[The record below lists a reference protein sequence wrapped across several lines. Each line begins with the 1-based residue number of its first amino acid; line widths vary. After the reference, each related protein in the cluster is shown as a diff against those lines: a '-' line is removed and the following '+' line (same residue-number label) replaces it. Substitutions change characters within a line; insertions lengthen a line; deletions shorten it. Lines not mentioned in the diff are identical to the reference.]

1 MKLGFINK
9 IINFA
14 FRPYQKLSI
23 EMKKRNLLL
32 LLLMSV
38 AIWSW
43 AMTDQQVIAYIKQQA
58 SLGKT
63 QDQIGQEL
71 LAKGVTPEQAQRI
84 KAQYEAQQAAT
95 GTNAN
100 ASAAS
105 SRTRSSSQN
114 NKAVNKKANS
124 TKTSSKSKT
133 QKSKTLTSN
142 TTTGEEIEEEEIDV
156 FASSLDEM
164 LWLNEEEMT
173 DTIPEKII
181 FGHDIFNTNELT
193 FEPNVNV
200 GTPKNYLLGPG
211 DEVIIDIWGANEE
224 HLRQIIS
231 PEGSIMVEQ
240 LGPVYLNGKT
250 IQEAN
255 NYIKNAFSRKYS
267 GMNDAETDISL
278 TLGETRSVIINVM
291 GEVETPGTFLV
302 SPFSSVF
309 NALYLAGGIN
319 DIGSLRNIQVL
330 RNGRKVAG
338 VDVYD
343 YIMNGNGEGN
353 ITLQEGDIVIVPP
366 YEQLVNITGNVKR
379 PMYYEMLPQETVET
393 LIGYAGGFAG
403 DAYSG
408 MVRLERH
415 NDFENELYNVEKNEF
430 KTYHLQDGDVVT
442 VGTVLDRYSNKVEL
456 QGSVMRPGMY
466 AIGPNVT
473 TVADLLTV
481 ADGLKEDAYT
491 GRALLYREGPELQLQ
506 VMALDLGDILSGMAP
521 DVELKKND
529 VLVVSSI
536 EEIIDR
542 GVLTIEGQV
551 AFPGEYPYAEN
562 TTLED
567 LILEAGGLLE
577 GASTARVDVARRIV
591 DPAATE
597 QTEQLA
603 KIYSV
608 SIDQTLKVGS
618 GVNFKLQPYDMVHVR
633 QSPGYE
639 PQASVSVNGEVLFA
653 GDYVLEKRNE
663 RVSDLIRRAGGVL
676 DAAYVKG
683 AHLERKLSE
692 AEYESRKE
700 ALRLA
705 MAQNQEA
712 GGDSIAMSKIEVA
725 ETYNVGI
732 DLEKALANPGSHY
745 DLVLV
750 EGDQLYIPQFQSTVK
765 ISGDVMFPNSVVY
778 EPGKK
783 LGYYID
789 QAGGYGERAKKGKAF
804 IVYLNG
810 TVAKAKRSSPIEPGC
825 QIIVPSKAA
834 NSGVN
839 WTQIMA
845 LASSFTSVATLAA
858 TILNIFR

>member
-1 MKLGFINK
+1 
-9 IINFA
+9 
-14 FRPYQKLSI
+14 
-23 EMKKRNLLL
+23 MKKRHLLL
-32 LLLMSV
+32 FILMSV
-38 AIWSW
+38 AFWGW

-58 SLGKT
+58 AAGKS
-63 QDQIGQEL
+63 QEQIGQEL
-71 LAKGVTPEQAQRI
+71 LAKGVTPDQAQRI
-84 KAQYEAQQAAT
+84 KAQYEAQQQAA
-95 GTNAN
+95 AN
-100 ASAAS
+100 QGININSS
-105 SRTRSSSQN
+105 TSRTRTTTQN
-114 NKAVNKKANS
+114 NKAVNKKDKNSSS
-124 TKTSSKSKT
+124 TKNSSTTRTSS
-133 QKSKTLTSN
+133 
-142 TTTGEEIEEEEIDV
+142 TTRRNQNYYQNEPVVEEEIDV
-156 FASSLDEM
+156 FSSSLDEM

-173 DTIPEKII
+173 DTIPEKLI

-200 GTPKNYLLGPG
+200 GTPQNYKLGPG

-224 HLRQIIS
+224 HLRQVIS
-231 PEGSIMVEQ
+231 PEGSIMIEQ
-240 LGPVYLNGKT
+240 LGPVYLNGMN
-250 IQEAN
+250 ISQAN
-255 NYIKNAFSRKYS
+255 SHIKNAFSKKYS
-267 GMNDAETDISL
+267 GMNDSETDIQL
-278 TLGETRSVIINVM
+278 TLGEVRTVLVNVM

-309 NALYLAGGIN
+309 NALYLAGGVN

-343 YIMNGNGEGN
+343 YIMNGKSDGN
-353 ITLQEGDIVIVPP
+353 ITLQEGDVVIVPP

-393 LIGYAGGFAG
+393 LVNYAGGFAG
-403 DAYSG
+403 DAYQG

-415 NDFENELYNVEKNEF
+415 TGYENELYNVEKPQF
-430 KTYHLQDGDVVT
+430 STYHLQDGDIVT

-473 TVADLLTV
+473 SVAELIG
-481 ADGLKEDAYT
+481 AAEGLKEDAYT

-506 VMALDLGDILSGMAP
+506 VLALDLGQILSGVAP
-521 DVELKKND
+521 DIELRKND

-536 EEIIDR
+536 EEIVDR
-542 GVLTIEGQV
+542 GVLTIDGQV

-567 LILEAGGLLE
+567 LILQAGGLLE

-608 SIDQTLKVGS
+608 SIDQTLKVGT
-618 GVNFKLQPYDMVHVR
+618 GAGFQLMPYDMVHVR
-633 QSPGYE
+633 LSPGYE

-683 AHLERKLSE
+683 AHLERKLTE
-692 AEYESRKE
+692 DEYEARKE
-700 ALRLA
+700 TLRLA
-705 MAQNQEA
+705 TAQSNA
-712 GGDSIAMSKIEVA
+712 NSGDSIALSKIEVSDS
-725 ETYNVGI
+725 YNVGI
-732 DLEKALANPGSHY
+732 DLEKALQNPGSHY

-750 EGDQLYIPQFQSTVK
+750 EGDKLYIPQLQSTVK

-783 LGYYID
+783 LSYYID

-810 TVAKAKRSSPIEPGC
+810 TVARAKRNTEIEPGC
-825 QIIVPSKAA
+825 QIIVPSKPQ
-834 NSGVN
+834 NSGTN
-839 WTQIMA
+839 WTQVMA

>member
-1 MKLGFINK
+1 
-9 IINFA
+9 
-14 FRPYQKLSI
+14 
-23 EMKKRNLLL
+23 MKKRNILLW
-32 LLLMSV
+32 LMISV
-38 AIWSW
+38 ALWSW

-58 SLGKT
+58 AAGKS
-63 QDQIGQEL
+63 QEQIGQEL

-84 KAQYEAQQAAT
+84 KAQYEAQQEAAAGGNQT
-95 GTNAN
+95 VG
-100 ASAAS
+100 ASR
-105 SRTRSSSQN
+105 SRTSSANQ
-114 NKAVNKKANS
+114 KATKKTSNSKTSASKSS
-124 TKTSSKSKT
+124 TKPKSKT
-133 QKSKTLTSN
+133 TSSYDEE
-142 TTTGEEIEEEEIDV
+142 TTEEEEVDI
-156 FASSLDEM
+156 FSSSLDEM
-164 LWLNEEEMT
+164 MWLQMEEEP
-173 DTIPEKII
+173 DTIAEKII
-181 FGHDIFNTNELT
+181 FGHDIFNTNQLT

-200 GTPKNYLLGPG
+200 GTPQSYVLGAG

-224 HLRQIIS
+224 HLRETIS
-231 PEGSIMVEQ
+231 PEGSIMIDQ
-240 LGPVYLNGKT
+240 LGPVYLNGMT
-250 IQEAN
+250 ISEAN
-255 NYIKNAFSRKYS
+255 DHIKNSFSKKYS
-267 GMNDAETDISL
+267 GVNDDETEIQL

-291 GEVETPGTFLV
+291 GEVDTPGTFLV

-309 NALYLAGGIN
+309 NALYLAGGVN

-343 YIMNGNGEGN
+343 FIMNGQAEGN
-353 ITLQEGDIVIVPP
+353 ITLQEGDVVIVPP

-379 PMYYEMLPQETVET
+379 PMYYEMRPEETVAT
-393 LIGYAGGFAG
+393 LVEYAGGFSG

-408 MVRLERH
+408 MVRLQRH
-415 NDFENELYNVEKNEF
+415 TGFENELYNVEKEDFN
-430 KTYHLQDGDVVT
+430 TYHLQDGDVVT
-442 VGTVLDRYSNKVEL
+442 VGTVLDRYTNKVDL
-456 QGSVMRPGMY
+456 QGSVLRPGMY
-466 AIGPNVT
+466 AIGPNVS
-473 TVADLLTV
+473 TVAELIDV
-481 ADGLKEDAYT
+481 AEGLKEDAYT

-506 VMALDLGDILSGMAP
+506 VLAIDLGEIMAGRSPDI
-521 DVELKKND
+521 ELRKND

-536 EEIIDR
+536 EDIIDR
-542 GVLTIEGQV
+542 GMLTIEGQV

-567 LILEAGGLLE
+567 LILQAGGLLE
-577 GASTARVDVARRIV
+577 GASTARVDIARRIV
-591 DPAATE
+591 DPSATE

-603 KIYSV
+603 KIFSV
-608 SIDQTLKVGS
+608 AIDKTLRVGT
-618 GVNFKLQPYDMVHVR
+618 GADFKLQPYDMVHVR

-639 PQASVSVNGEVLFA
+639 PQASVSVKGEVLFA

-692 AEYESRKE
+692 AEYEARKE
-700 ALRLA
+700 TLRLA
-705 MAQNQEA
+705 MSQSQEN
-712 GGDSIAMSKIEVA
+712 GGDSIALSKIEVA
-725 ETYNVGI
+725 DTYNVGI
-732 DLEKALANPGSHY
+732 DLEKALKYPGSHY

-783 LGYYID
+783 LSYYID
-789 QAGGYGERAKKGKAF
+789 QAGGYGETAKKGKAF

-810 TVAKAKRSSPIEPGC
+810 TVAKAKRSSEIEPGC
-825 QIIVPSKAA
+825 QIIVPSKPQ

>member
-1 MKLGFINK
+1 
-9 IINFA
+9 
-14 FRPYQKLSI
+14 
-23 EMKKRNLLL
+23 
-32 LLLMSV
+32 MSV
-38 AIWSW
+38 AILSH

-58 SLGKT
+58 AAGKS
-63 QDQIGQEL
+63 QEQIGQEL

-84 KAQYEAQQAAT
+84 KAQYEAQQEAANSRMNAPASTTNRTRTTSQNQKATNKKT
-95 GTNAN
+95 GTT
-100 ASAAS
+100 AS
-105 SRTRSSSQN
+105 SQTGRTANRRAGQN
-114 NKAVNKKANS
+114 QAMGGV
-124 TKTSSKSKT
+124 
-133 QKSKTLTSN
+133 
-142 TTTGEEIEEEEIDV
+142 EEIDI
-156 FASSLDEM
+156 FSSSLDEM
-164 LWLNEEEMT
+164 MWLNEEEMP
-173 DTIPEKII
+173 DTVPAKVI

-200 GTPKNYLLGPG
+200 GTPQNYRLGPG

-224 HLRQIIS
+224 HLRQVIS
-231 PEGSIMVEQ
+231 PEGSIMIEQ
-240 LGPVYLNGKT
+240 LGPVYLNGLNIK
-250 IQEAN
+250 EAN
-255 NYIKNAFSRKYS
+255 NHVKNAFSKKYS
-267 GMNDAETDISL
+267 GVNDAETDIQL
-278 TLGETRSVIINVM
+278 TLGEVRSVIVNVM

-309 NALYLAGGIN
+309 NALYLAGGVN

-338 VDVYD
+338 VDIYD
-343 YIMNGNGEGN
+343 YIMNGKADGN
-353 ITLQEGDIVIVPP
+353 ITLQEGDVVIVPP
-366 YEQLVNITGNVKR
+366 YEQLVNLTGNVKR
-379 PMYYEMLPQETVET
+379 PMYYEMLPSETVET
-393 LIGYAGGFAG
+393 LINYGGGFSG
-403 DAYSG
+403 DAYQG
-408 MVRLERH
+408 MIRLERH
-415 NDFENELYNVEKNEF
+415 AGFENELYNVESPQF
-430 KTYHLQDGDVVT
+430 STYHLQDGDIVT
-442 VGTVLDRYSNKVEL
+442 VGTVLDRYSNRVEL

-466 AIGPNVT
+466 AIGPNVS
-473 TVADLLTV
+473 TVAELLNV
-481 ADGLKEDAYT
+481 AEGLKEDAYT

-506 VMALDLGDILSGMAP
+506 ILALDLGQILAGTAP
-521 DVELKKND
+521 DIELKKND
-529 VLVVSSI
+529 VLVVASI
-536 EEIIDR
+536 EEIVDR
-542 GVLTIEGQV
+542 GVLTIDGHV

-608 SIDQTLKVGS
+608 SIDQSLKVGT
-618 GVNFKLQPYDMVHVR
+618 GAGFKLMPYDMVHVR

-663 RVSDLIRRAGGVL
+663 RLSDLIRRAGGVL

-692 AEYESRKE
+692 DEYEARKE
-700 ALRLA
+700 TLRLA
-705 MAQNQEA
+705 TAQSNPNS
-712 GGDSIAMSKIEVA
+712 GDSIALSKIEVSD
-725 ETYNVGI
+725 TYNVGI
-732 DLEKALANPGSHY
+732 DLVKALEHPGSHY

-750 EGDQLYIPQFQSTVK
+750 EGDKLYIPQLQSTVK

-783 LGYYID
+783 LSYYID

-810 TVAKAKRSSPIEPGC
+810 TVARAKRNSEIEPGC
-825 QIIVPSKAA
+825 QIIVPSKPQ
-834 NSGVN
+834 NSGTN
-839 WTQIMA
+839 WTQVMA

>member
-1 MKLGFINK
+1 
-9 IINFA
+9 
-14 FRPYQKLSI
+14 
-23 EMKKRNLLL
+23 MKKRNLLL
-32 LLLMSV
+32 LLLMFV
-38 AIWSW
+38 ALMGW

-58 SLGKT
+58 AAGKS

-71 LAKGVTPEQAQRI
+71 LAKGVTPDQAKRI
-84 KAQYEAQQAAT
+84 KAQYEAQQAAEGNGNGLST
-95 GTNAN
+95 ST
-100 ASAAS
+100 ST
-105 SRTRSSSQN
+105 SRSRSSSTN
-114 NKAVNKKANS
+114 NKAVSKKSSSKSTKTNS
-124 TKTSSKSKT
+124 KTSSKTKTSKT
-133 QKSKTLTSN
+133 KSGTNKNSLT
-142 TTTGEEIEEEEIDV
+142 EEDEELEDEEIDI
-156 FASSLDEM
+156 FASSIDEM
-164 LWLNEEEMT
+164 LWLDEEEMT
-173 DTIPEKII
+173 DSIPEKII

-200 GTPKNYLLGPG
+200 GTPQNYKLGPG

-240 LGPVYLNGKT
+240 LGPVYLNGMN
-250 IQEAN
+250 INEAN
-255 NYIKNAFSRKYS
+255 NHIKNAFSKKYS
-267 GMNDAETDISL
+267 GVNESETDISL
-278 TLGETRSVIINVM
+278 TLGETRSVIISVM

-309 NALYLAGGIN
+309 NALYLAGGVN

-338 VDVYD
+338 VDIYD
-343 YIMNGNGEGN
+343 YIMNGKADGN
-353 ITLQEGDIVIVPP
+353 ITLQEGDVVIVPP

-379 PMYYEMLPQETVET
+379 PMYYEMVPKETVET
-393 LIGYAGGFAG
+393 LINYAGGFSG

-408 MVRLERH
+408 MVRLQRYTGY
-415 NDFENELYNVEKNEF
+415 ENELYNVDKNDF
-430 KTYHLQDGDVVT
+430 NNYHLQDGDVIT
-442 VGTVLDRYSNKVEL
+442 VGTVLDRYANKVEL
-456 QGSVMRPGMY
+456 RGSVMRPGMY
-466 AIGPNVT
+466 AIGPNVE
-473 TVADLLTV
+473 TVAELLAV
-481 ADGLKEDAYT
+481 AEGLTEDAYT

-506 VMALDLGDILSGMAP
+506 VMALDLGDILTGRVP

-529 VLVVSSI
+529 ILVVSSI

-562 TTLED
+562 TSLED
-567 LILEAGGLLE
+567 LILQAGGLLE
-577 GASTARVDVARRIV
+577 GASTARVDIARRIV

-603 KIYSV
+603 KIFSV
-608 SIDQTLKVGS
+608 AIDQTLKVGS
-618 GVNFKLQPYDMVHVR
+618 GVNFMLQPYDMVHVR

-700 ALRLA
+700 ALKLA
-705 MAQNQEA
+705 MAQNQEN
-712 GGDSIAMSKIEVA
+712 GGDSISLTKIEVA

-732 DLEKALANPGSHY
+732 DLEKALQNPGSHY

-789 QAGGYGERAKKGKAF
+789 QAGGYGERARKGKAF

-825 QIIVPSKAA
+825 QIIVPSKSA